1 MHACVHT
8 TTQVVDADAGEL
20 SLLGSR
26 HPCVEAQDGV
36 DFIKNDCVMRR
47 GESWFQIITGPNMG
61 GKSTFIRQ
69 CPCAHP
75 AGVVKRQG
83 AAALRPNPLSDQAC
97 KLGMLVL
104 MALVGGLAIPI
115 SLPRACATC
124 LCGFDHAALA
134 YLDWP
139 YPSAC
144 LVPVQRACAALTVLH
159 WLTLT
164 GHANRP
170 ASCLR
175 NVPVRL

>member
-97 KLGMLVL
+97 SRLLFVVPASFMHCTIYLFPELWSQLTRLLLQKEQDLSLG
-104 MALVGGLAIPI
+104 I
-115 SLPRACATC
+115 RA
-124 LCGFDHAALA
+124 
-134 YLDWP
+134 
-139 YPSAC
+139 
-144 LVPVQRACAALTVLH
+144 
-159 WLTLT
+159 
-164 GHANRP
+164 GHACFDGPCWWPGHTHQP
-170 ASCLR
+170 ASCLC
-175 NVPVRL
+175 NVP